1 MTTTPPGGSRPP
13 ARVAANEETTVLTP
27 VSDRTDALD
36 RIPVTQRRMWI
47 IITAV
52 LGVLVLASW
61 YFVYDLWK
69 VSRAWEQQVDD
80 VVAQNYDLG
89 ERLATE
95 QEHVVALQKDYD
107 TTSEQLKVAQERV
120 IALSAEAAQRDDNAE
135 FYTHQINDLRA
146 IIDTASSVSTALNQ
160 CIDYKNQLLERIRHA
175 EDYDPAELATF
186 EQDVN
191 RQCKAATDASVLLQ
205 QAINE

>member
-1 MTTTPPGGSRPP
+1 MTATPPSGSRPLT
-13 ARVAANEETTVLTP
+13 RVAANEETTVLTP

-36 RIPVTQRRMWI
+36 RIPVTQRRLWI
-47 IITAV
+47 VVTSFLTA
-52 LGVLVLASW
+52 LLIASW
-61 YFVYDLWK
+61 YFVYHLWT
-69 VSRAWEQQVDD
+69 VSEDWEKQVDD
-80 VVAQNYDLG
+80 VIAQNYDLG
-89 ERLATE
+89 QRFAAE

-107 TTSEQLKVAQERV
+107 TASEQLKVAQERV

-135 FYTHQINDLRA
+135 FYTLQINDLRA

-160 CIDYKNQLLERIRHA
+160 CIDYKNQLMERLRHA
-175 EDYDPAELATF
+175 EDYDPAELTAF

-205 QAINE
+205 QAINQ

>member
-80 VVAQNYDLG
+80 VIAQNYDLG

-146 IIDTASSVSTALNQ
+146 IID
-160 CIDYKNQLLERIRHA
+160 
-175 EDYDPAELATF
+175 
-186 EQDVN
+186 
-191 RQCKAATDASVLLQ
+191 
-205 QAINE
+205 